1 MYIAGLIASF
11 VLAQGNDTKLPFLS
25 PIFTSHMVMQ
35 RDRPNTLWG
44 WTDPGSQI
52 TVTIADHRASAT
64 ADKTG
69 KWMVRIAPP
78 PVGGP
83 YQVAVDGSEHVKLD
97 DVLVG
102 DVWVCSGQSNMEMG
116 IGAVNNATDEIAK
129 ANYPT
134 IRLYMVQ
141 KTTAPSPLATPVGE
155 WLECNSKNVAANGW
169 GGFSAVAYFFGREL
183 NQRLKVPIGLVDTCW
198 GGTIAEAWTSKPG
211 LSRFP
216 EFQPAIAALDEFGK
230 AGSPTVGQMLE
241 KWMAAN
247 DPGSAANDQ
256 WAKPDIDESEW
267 KATPVPTYESVGL
280 GNFDGVVWFRQEV
293 DLPDPLPAGSIQLQL
308 GSIDDMDTTWVNGV
322 RVGERFSVGD
332 YRQYALPSGLLKP
345 GKNSIVVRVLDTG
358 GPGGIQSPDNQNL
371 LLADGTRIPL
381 GQGWKC
387 RSGADLAKSA
397 KLPTIYSGDPNVPTA
412 LYNGMIAPIVPL
424 AMKGAIWYQGESNA
438 GRAAQYQKL
447 LPALINDW
455 RKQFGQGDFPFFIV
469 QLANF
474 ATRHP
479 EPTNDAWAEL
489 REAQAMTVK
498 SVRNTG
504 LAVAIDIGDGADIH
518 PKDKQNVG
526 LRLALAA
533 LHVAYGQDL
542 PYSGPVFRSLHRDGT
557 TLRVRFD
564 HVDGGLKTSGD
575 KLLGF
580 QVAGKDGKF
589 FWADARIEVNEV
601 VVSSASVPEP
611 AAARYAWDM
620 NPQATLY
627 NGAGLPAIPFRSDR

>member
-1 MYIAGLIASF
+1 MFIAGLIASF
-11 VLAQGNDTKLPFLS
+11 LLTQSTEAKLPFLS
-25 PIFTSHMVMQ
+25 PIFTSHMVLQ
-35 RDRPNTLWG
+35 RDRANTLWG
-44 WTDPGSQI
+44 WTDPGSRI
-52 TVTIADHRASAT
+52 TVTIADHKAATT
-64 ADKTG
+64 ADRSG

-83 YQVAVDGSEHVKLD
+83 YEVDVDGAEHVKLE

-116 IGAVNNATDEIAK
+116 IGNVNNAADEIAN

-141 KTTAPSPLATPVGE
+141 KTTSPSPLVTPVGE
-155 WLECNSKNVAANGW
+155 WLECNPKNVAANGW
-169 GGFSAVAYFFGREL
+169 NGFSAAAYFFGREL

-198 GGTIAEAWTSKPG
+198 GGTIAEAWTSKLG
-211 LSRFP
+211 LARFP

-230 AGSPTVGQMLE
+230 PGAPTTGQILE

-267 KATPVPTYESVGL
+267 KATPVPTFESVAL
-280 GNFDGVVWFRQEV
+280 GSFDGVVWFRQEV
-293 DLPDPLPAGSIQLQL
+293 DLPDTLPSGATQLQL
-308 GSIDDMDTTWVNGV
+308 GGVDDMDTTWVNGV
-322 RVGERFSVGD
+322 RVGESFSVAD
-332 YRQYALPSGLLKP
+332 FRRYAVPAGLLKP
-345 GKNSIVVRVLDTG
+345 GKNIIVVRVLDTG
-358 GPGGIQSPDNQNL
+358 GPGGIQNPDSQNIL
-371 LLADGTRIPL
+371 LPNGSHLPIGT
-381 GQGWKC
+381 GWKW
-387 RSGADLAKSA
+387 RVGADLTKSPR
-397 KLPTIYSGDPNVPTA
+397 LPTIYSNDPNIPTV
-412 LYNGMIAPIVPL
+412 LYNGMVAPIVPL
-424 AMKGAIWYQGESNA
+424 AVKGAIWYQGESNA
-438 GRAAQYQKL
+438 DRAAQYQRL

-479 EPTNDAWAEL
+479 QPSEDAWAEL

-504 LAVAIDIGDGADIH
+504 LAVAIDIGDGGDIH
-518 PKDKQNVG
+518 PKDKQDVG

-542 PYSGPVFRSLHRDGT
+542 PHSGPVYRSLRRDGAS
-557 TLRVRFD
+557 LRIRFD
-564 HVDGGLKTSGD
+564 HTDGGLKTSGD
-575 KLLGF
+575 KLMGF
-580 QVAGKDGKF
+580 QIAGKDKKF
-589 FWADARIEVNEV
+589 VWADARIEGNEV
-601 VVSSASVPEP
+601 VVSSTSVPEP
-611 AAARYAWDM
+611 VAVRYAWDM
-620 NPQATLY
+620 NPEATLY
-627 NGAGLPAIPFRSDR
+627 NGAGLPAVPFRSSR